1 MRNEARANEL
11 NELFD
16 AWARLMPN
24 GPFYGKDTFR
34 CPKFM
39 PGQQHLATKS
49 EELVEFTLYRGTQR
63 IGSTDVPCTIIGAE
77 GLVVAAC
84 IVFHGVVKPYFA
96 FDGLPLPNEL
106 LSA

>member
-1 MRNEARANEL
+1 MRNETRANEL

-16 AWARLMPN
+16 ALARLMPN

-34 CPKFM
+34 CPKFL
-39 PGQQHLATKS
+39 PGQQNLATKS

-63 IGSTDVPCTIIGAE
+63 IGAIDVPCHIIGAE
-77 GLVVAAC
+77 GLVVAASL
-84 IVFHGVVKPYFA
+84 VFDGVVKPYFA
-96 FDGLPLPNEL
+96 FDGLPLPDEM